1 MKRSVGHF
9 ITTIMI
15 ITALLAGCGN
25 DAVKLDISGF
35 NKMIEFRT
43 DFNSATDV
51 MNEFYKN
58 YYGNIDDK
66 CRVTEEN
73 LTPGRY
79 RVTLTREPIFEGPKA
94 AEKFVMIVKFDG
106 MKWKVLIVEKSWK
119 CKGNQTGE
127 WGIESCN

>member
-1 MKRSVGHF
+1 MTGSKRIFSVLL
-9 ITTIMI
+9 
-15 ITALLAGCGN
+15 LLAVMLPGCGE
-25 DAVKLDISGF
+25 DSVKEDISVF
-35 NKMIEFRT
+35 NKSIELRT
-43 DFNSATDV
+43 DINSARNV
-51 MNEFYKN
+51 MVEFYN
-58 YYGNIDDK
+58 TFYGAVDEK
-66 CRVTEEN
+66 CKITEEN